1 MKFFSCLLLL
11 VEVPGSEDSVLLSFI
26 FKKENVMLKQVQKGF
41 TLIELMIVIAII
53 GILAAIAL
61 PAYQDYVARSQMS
74 EAFNLAGG
82 QKAAVTEYHSNHGEW
97 PANNTAAGVAA
108 KSQITGKYVA
118 SVEVSATAAGGGGGG
133 AATPSK
139 ATIVATLKSAGV
151 SSGIKGKTL
160 TLTGEVDSSSP
171 GSYKWAC
178 SSTANAKYLPSACR

>member
-1 MKFFSCLLLL
+1 
-11 VEVPGSEDSVLLSFI
+11 
-26 FKKENVMLKQVQKGF
+26 MLKKVQKGF

-97 PANNTAAGVAA
+97 PANNAAAGVAA

-118 SVEVSATAAGGGGGG
+118 SVEVSATAAGGGA
-133 AATPSK
+133 AATPGK
-139 ATIVATLKSAGV
+139 ATIVATLKSSGV

>member
-1 MKFFSCLLLL
+1 
-11 VEVPGSEDSVLLSFI
+11 
-26 FKKENVMLKQVQKGF
+26 MLKQVQKGF

-82 QKAAVTEYHSNHGEW
+82 QKAAVTEYHSNHGGW
-97 PANNTAAGVAA
+97 PTDNATAGVAT

-118 SVEVSATAAGGGGGG
+118 SVEV
-133 AATPSK
+133 K
-139 ATIVATLKSAGV
+139 ANGVIEATLKSAGV

-160 TLTGEVDSSSP
+160 TLTGSVDAATP

-178 SSTANAKYLPSACR
+178 ASTADAKYLPSACR